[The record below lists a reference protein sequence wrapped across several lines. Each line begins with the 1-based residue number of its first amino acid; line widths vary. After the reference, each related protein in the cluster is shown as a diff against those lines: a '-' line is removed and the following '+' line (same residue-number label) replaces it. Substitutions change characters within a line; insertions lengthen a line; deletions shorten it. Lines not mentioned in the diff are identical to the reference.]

1 MARDWI
7 IVPTLVCFALWPCRC
22 CGEATKRP
30 FTVTDSIEATR
41 VLDTSGTGPLLISPS
56 GKRYL
61 IVLMG
66 GDVKRNGSWVELLSG
81 STASLEAA
89 AKAHIVAR
97 LFTKSTARDRD
108 LIKNVHWLGD
118 EQIAFLWD
126 DGRNVPQIIAVELRS
141 QQMRKLRKTP
151 TPPNP
156 PSTPA
161 GTNCES

>member
-1 MARDWI
+1 
-7 IVPTLVCFALWPCRC
+7 
-22 CGEATKRP
+22 
-30 FTVTDSIEATR
+30 
-41 VLDTSGTGPLLISPS
+41 
-56 GKRYL
+56 
-61 IVLMG
+61 MG